1 MIAGPATS
9 GSWLLRCFDRRE
21 GGGADRLL
29 SLIGPIRGYCS
40 PMDPTT
46 PSQPSPGR
54 STALWFLLACSIAAL
69 AVALVPFASLL
80 ARHAPIW
87 LAIGAGLVVFPILP
101 LVWHGVA
108 VVVGRDGGPLLTAP
122 SRFAARSLA
131 VALLVLG
138 VSFGNL
144 GPEQLGKNLSD
155 LIGRVR
161 AKPAAK
167 PAAPIPT
174 PSQATSAP
182 LAMHGLEPFLP
193 ADATLVVGLS
203 GSAAMEQLLAAH
215 GVDTR
220 EKLAA
225 LATCK
230 IDFVNARVL
239 IAKRGSG
246 TEMIVVRAP
255 GITEERNLYCLV
267 GVMGR
272 ERIEVR
278 AEGSGSTKTLHVTG
292 ILSRPIAFRPLDE
305 TTVIA
310 TDESWQDTVDN
321 KLFVNGNP
329 SGHLAVPLLRV
340 DRTAPLWVA
349 SVDEMAQGTWD
360 LALDSRQE
368 GNLFKLRGSAT
379 PPSGEGDRAEI
390 SLRVPLA
397 FARALPESA
406 VALGIRGVVAAVLA
420 TSASLPTGN
429 AAPAPPVPTAPV
441 PVGGRAP

>member
-1 MIAGPATS
+1 
-9 GSWLLRCFDRRE
+9 
-21 GGGADRLL
+21 
-29 SLIGPIRGYCS
+29 
-40 PMDPTT
+40 MDPDDRTA
-46 PSQPSPGR
+46 PPPPEPGR
-54 STALWFLLACSIAAL
+54 AGTLWFPLVGSLVAL
-69 AVALVPFASLL
+69 ALALVPLTSLL
-80 ARHAPIW
+80 AQHAPIW
-87 LAIGAGLVVFPILP
+87 LAVGAGLAVFPFLP
-101 LVWHGVA
+101 LLWHGVA
-108 VVVGRDGGPLLTAP
+108 AVVGREGALPLLTTP
-122 SRFAARSLA
+122 SRFAVRSLA

-138 VSFGNL
+138 VSLGSL
-144 GPEQLGKNLSD
+144 GPKRVGENLSD
-155 LIGRVR
+155 LVGRVR
-161 AKPAAK
+161 GKPAEK
-167 PAAPIPT
+167 PAPPQPPPPAT
-174 PSQATSAP
+174 PVASAQ
-182 LAMHGLEPFLP
+182 LAAHGLEPFLP
-193 ADATLVVGLS
+193 ADATLVVGLA

-239 IAKRGSG
+239 VAARGSG
-246 TEMIVVRAP
+246 AHMIVVRAP

-278 AEGSGSTKTLHVTG
+278 AESSGGTKTLHVTG
-292 ILSRPIAFRPLDE
+292 FLSRPLAFRQLDQ
-305 TTVIA
+305 TTVVA
-310 TDESWQDTVDN
+310 TDEAWLDSADN
-321 KLFVNGNP
+321 KLFVNGTP
-329 SGHLAVPLLRV
+329 SGRLALPLLRV

-349 SVDEMAQGTWD
+349 SVDETPQGTWD

-420 TSASLPTGN
+420 TSASLPGGN
-429 AAPAPPVPTAPV
+429 LAPAPPTPTAPV
-441 PVGGRAP
+441 PGAGAL

>member
-1 MIAGPATS
+1 
-9 GSWLLRCFDRRE
+9 
-21 GGGADRLL
+21 
-29 SLIGPIRGYCS
+29 
-40 PMDPTT
+40 
-46 PSQPSPGR
+46 
-54 STALWFLLACSIAAL
+54 
-69 AVALVPFASLL
+69 
-80 ARHAPIW
+80 
-87 LAIGAGLVVFPILP
+87 VVFPILP
-101 LVWHGVA
+101 LAWHGVA
-108 VVVGRDGGPLLTAP
+108 VVVGREGGPLLTTP

-155 LIGRVR
+155 LVGRVR
-161 AKPAAK
+161 GKPAAK
-167 PAAPIPT
+167 PAPPQT
-174 PSQATSAP
+174 PASSAP
-182 LAMHGLEPFLP
+182 LATHGLEPFLP

-230 IDFVNARVL
+230 IDFVNARIL

-246 TEMIVVRAP
+246 TQMIVVRAP

-272 ERIEVR
+272 ERFEVR

-292 ILSRPIAFRPLDE
+292 ILPRPIAFRPLDQ

-310 TDESWQDTVDN
+310 TDEAWQDTADN

-329 SGHLAVPLLRV
+329 TGRLAVPLLRV

-390 SLRVPLA
+390 SLRVPLG

-429 AAPAPPVPTAPV
+429 AAMPPTPTPPVP
-441 PVGGRAP
+441 GGSTL